1 MSDTSPLR
9 MTPAERRASGWL
21 AGLFAL
27 RMLGL
32 FLILPVFSLHARSLS
47 GGEQLGLVGL
57 AIGIY
62 GLTQAV
68 LQIPFGW
75 ASDRYGRKPVIVAG
89 LLVFALGSFVAAL
102 ADSLLV
108 VTIGRALQGAGAISA
123 AITALIA
130 DSTRDEVRTKAMA
143 MVGGSIS
150 LSFALSLTLAPW
162 LYTLIGM
169 GGLFAMTGV
178 LALAGC
184 VVVKRLVPDVPSVP
198 RSGPGATW
206 RQVLLHAELARL
218 SGGVF
223 LLHAVQMAMFVVV
236 PIALVEHAGLP
247 VQQHGW
253 VYVAVV
259 LASLVVMLPVMF
271 WGERRQRVRFVF
283 LAAIGLLAVVQVAL
297 AWGYTE
303 PVALIVLLA
312 CFFVGFNLLEAT
324 LPSLVS
330 RVAPPA
336 AKGLS
341 LGVFNTCQSL
351 GLFAGGLIGGQVA
364 AVWGYD
370 GVFKVCAVLAMVWL
384 VLAWPMRP
392 PARQRVAVEAAD
404 ATSA

>member
-1 MSDTSPLR
+1 

-32 FLILPVFSLHARSLS
+32 FLILPVFSLHARSLA
-47 GGEQLGLVGL
+47 GGEQLALVGL

-62 GLTQAV
+62 GLTQAL

-75 ASDRYGRKPVIVAG
+75 ASDRWGRKPVIAAG
-89 LLVFALGSFVAAL
+89 LLVFAAGSFVAAA
-102 ADSLLV
+102 ADSLLA

-123 AITALIA
+123 AVTALIA

-143 MVGGSIS
+143 MVGGAIS

-162 LYTLIGM
+162 LYAHVGM
-169 GGLFAMTGV
+169 DGLFILTGA

-184 VVVKRLVPDVPSVP
+184 GVVWKLVPGVPAAP
-198 RSGPGATW
+198 RMAAGAGW
-206 RQVLLHAELARL
+206 RQVLRHTELLRL

-236 PIALVEHAGLP
+236 PIALVEYAELP
-247 VQQHGW
+247 VRRHGW
-253 VYVAVV
+253 VYVGVV
-259 LASLVVMLPVMF
+259 LASLAVMLPVMF
-271 WGERRQRVRFVF
+271 WSERHQRVRPVF
-283 LAAIGLLAVVQVAL
+283 LSAIGLLALTQVAL
-297 AWGYTE
+297 AWGHAH
-303 PVALIVLLA
+303 PVALIALLA

-336 AKGLS
+336 VKGLS

-351 GLFAGGLIGGQVA
+351 GLFAGGLIGGKVA
-364 AVWGYD
+364 AVSGYD
-370 GVFKVCAVLAMVWL
+370 GVFKVCALLAVAWL
-384 VLAWPMRP
+384 MLAWPMRP
-392 PARQRVAVEAAD
+392 PVRQRVVVETAD
-404 ATSA
+404 ASSA

>member
-1 MSDTSPLR
+1 MSSSSSLR
-9 MTPAERRASGWL
+9 MTAAERRASGWL

-32 FLILPVFSLHARSLS
+32 FLILPVFALHARSLPS
-47 GGEQLGLVGL
+47 GEQLGWVGL

-62 GLTQAV
+62 GLTQAM
-68 LQIPFGW
+68 LQIPLGW
-75 ASDRYGRKPVIVAG
+75 ASDRYGRKPVITAG
-89 LLVFALGSFVAAL
+89 LLVFAAGSFVAAA
-102 ADSLLV
+102 ADSLLL

-162 LYTLIGM
+162 LYAQIGM
-169 GGLFAMTGV
+169 AGLFTLTGL
-178 LALAGC
+178 LAVAGC
-184 VVVKRLVPDVPSVP
+184 AVVWKLVPDVPAAP
-198 RSGPGATW
+198 RARDRASW
-206 RQVLLHAELARL
+206 HQVLLHAELARL

-223 LLHAVQMAMFVVV
+223 LLHTVQMAMFVVI
-236 PIALVEHAGLP
+236 PIALVEHAQLP
-247 VQQHGW
+247 VQRHGW
-253 VYVAVV
+253 VYLGVV
-259 LASLVVMLPVMF
+259 LASLAVMLPVMF
-271 WGERRQRVRFVF
+271 WSERRQRVRTVF
-283 LAAIGLLAVVQVAL
+283 LAAIGLLALTQVAL
-297 AWGYTE
+297 AWGYAE
-303 PVALIVLLA
+303 PAMLVALLV
-312 CFFVGFNLLEAT
+312 CFFIGFNLLEAT

-351 GLFAGGLIGGQVA
+351 GLFAGGLIGGKLA
-364 AVWGYD
+364 AMWGYD
-370 GVFKVCAVLAMVWL
+370 GVFKVCALLCVAWL

-392 PARQRVAVEAAD
+392 PARQRVVAEAAD
-404 ATSA
+404 PSSA

>member
-1 MSDTSPLR
+1 MTSVPRSPSVQLASVLGDNSGFPDPTPMSVSSPLR

-32 FLILPVFSLHARSLS
+32 FLILPVFSLHARSLA

-68 LQIPFGW
+68 LQIPLGW

-169 GGLFAMTGV
+169 GGLFAMTGG

-184 VVVKRLVPDVPSVP
+184 FVVMRLVPDVPSVP
-198 RSGPGATW
+198 RSGPDATW

-247 VQQHGW
+247 VQHHGW
-253 VYVAVV
+253 VYVGVV
-259 LASLVVMLPVMF
+259 LASLVVLLVFSMRGGGSKNMATCEMPAARCSLWLRVAID
-271 WGERRQRVRFVF
+271 ERRVLDVGR
-283 LAAIGLLAVVQVAL
+283 AAHAPASQERGAL
-297 AWGYTE
+297 R
-303 PVALIVLLA
+303 
-312 CFFVGFNLLEAT
+312 
-324 LPSLVS
+324 SS
-330 RVAPPA
+330 
-336 AKGLS
+336 
-341 LGVFNTCQSL
+341 
-351 GLFAGGLIGGQVA
+351 
-364 AVWGYD
+364 
-370 GVFKVCAVLAMVWL
+370 
-384 VLAWPMRP
+384 
-392 PARQRVAVEAAD
+392 ARNFDEH
-404 ATSA
+404 